1 MSRSSGYRSEDTERA
16 NADAPTFILIDQLF
30 LKRERTS
37 GLKFVSGRF
46 SIKWAGTK
54 CTMMT
59 ELYFKD
65 QSDKWKK
72 EEIACERPSDIFT
85 AESWRRLEK
94 QKEVTAKSAI
104 HECFPGGCISCIL
117 PDFFCSVLRHLIF
130 LTQKSPTPSD
140 QSDPNSQRSTCSN
153 IYGASVKSSVF
164 RTSLLDLT
172 LLVP

>member
-1 MSRSSGYRSEDTERA
+1 
-16 NADAPTFILIDQLF
+16 
-30 LKRERTS
+30 
-37 GLKFVSGRF
+37 
-46 SIKWAGTK
+46 
-54 CTMMT
+54 MMT

-130 LTQKSPTPSD
+130 LIQKSPTPSD

-153 IYGASVKSSVF
+153 IYGASVKSFFRQKQDHLGLIFSGFHPQITAQFSGDQPRLVKSDTASVYTPGIGSSPQTVKYKRQF
-164 RTSLLDLT
+164 LIRFF
-172 LLVP
+172 